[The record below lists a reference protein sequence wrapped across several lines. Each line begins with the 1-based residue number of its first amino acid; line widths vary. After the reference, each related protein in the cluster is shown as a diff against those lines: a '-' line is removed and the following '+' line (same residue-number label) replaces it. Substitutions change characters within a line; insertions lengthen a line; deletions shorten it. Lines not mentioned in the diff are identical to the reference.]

1 MLQEQSEKLKKV
13 EVQEKKVFE
22 NELQKQLEARLK
34 TLKEVPEEKKKYATF
49 ITTLKEPKSTLDP
62 ALESKYNQALQ
73 KQMLF
78 QDRIKKIAITKQA
91 KKMKRELNDDSESS
105 SSDDDFYSDDD

>member
-13 EVQEKKVFE
+13 EVQQKKTFE

-34 TLKEVPEEKKKYATF
+34 TLKEVPEEKKKYTEF
-49 ITTLKEPKSTLDP
+49 KSTLGEAIRTLDP
-62 ALESKYNQALQ
+62 ALETKYNKALQ

-78 QDRIKKIAITKQA
+78 
-91 KKMKRELNDDSESS
+91 
-105 SSDDDFYSDDD
+105 